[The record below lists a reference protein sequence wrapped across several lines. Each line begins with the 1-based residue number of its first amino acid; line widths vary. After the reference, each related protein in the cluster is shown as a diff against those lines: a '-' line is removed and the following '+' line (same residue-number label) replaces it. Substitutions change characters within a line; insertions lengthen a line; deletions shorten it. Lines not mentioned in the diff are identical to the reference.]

1 MNQEAVQQVAMNNA
15 GGSPIV
21 NVPNVDAQTPTPTPT
36 PPPTTQMAEGGE
48 SPDTSLTENTQM
60 DKTQWLTIFLIGL
73 TVVSLIMN
81 IINSR
86 KQIQQ
91 LSKDDTDIRRKLDE
105 LEMNTKKILKE
116 KYEPLA
122 S

>member
-1 MNQEAVQQVAMNNA
+1 MNQEAVQQIALNNA
-15 GGSPIV
+15 GGSPLV
-21 NVPNVDAQTPTPTPT
+21 NVPNVDAQTPTPTST

-48 SPDTSLTENTQM
+48 SPDTTLNENTQM

-105 LEMNTKKILKE
+105 LEMNTKKILKD

>member
-1 MNQEAVQQVAMNNA
+1 MNQEAVQQVALNNA
-15 GGSPIV
+15 GGSPLV
-21 NVPNVDAQTPTPTPT
+21 NVPNVDAQAPTPTPT
-36 PPPTTQMAEGGE
+36 PQMAEGGE
-48 SPDTSLTENTQM
+48 SNGTTLSENTQS

>member
-1 MNQEAVQQVAMNNA
+1 MNQEAVQQVALNNA
-15 GGSPIV
+15 GGSPLV

-36 PPPTTQMAEGGE
+36 PTTQMAEGGE
-48 SPDTSLTENTQM
+48 SPDTTLTENTQM

>member
-1 MNQEAVQQVAMNNA
+1 MNQEAVQQVALNNA
-15 GGSPIV
+15 GGSPLV
-21 NVPNVDAQTPTPTPT
+21 NVPNVDAQTPTP
-36 PPPTTQMAEGGE
+36 PPITQMAEGGE
-48 SPDTSLTENTQM
+48 SPDTTLTENTQM

>member
-1 MNQEAVQQVAMNNA
+1 MNQEAVQQVAVNSA
-15 GGSPIV
+15 GGSPLV

-36 PPPTTQMAEGGE
+36 TQMAEGGE
-48 SPDTSLTENTQM
+48 SPDTTLTENTQI

-105 LEMNTKKILKE
+105 LEMNTKKILKD

>member
-1 MNQEAVQQVAMNNA
+1 
-15 GGSPIV
+15 
-21 NVPNVDAQTPTPTPT
+21 
-36 PPPTTQMAEGGE
+36 
-48 SPDTSLTENTQM
+48 
-60 DKTQWLTIFLIGL
+60 
-73 TVVSLIMN
+73 MN

-105 LEMNTKKILKE
+105 LEMNTKKILKD

>member
-1 MNQEAVQQVAMNNA
+1 MNQEAVQQVALNNA
-15 GGSPIV
+15 GGSPLV
-21 NVPNVDAQTPTPTPT
+21 NVPDVDATPTPTPT
-36 PPPTTQMAEGGE
+36 PPTQMAQGGE
-48 SPDTSLTENTQM
+48 SPDTTLTENTQN

-105 LEMNTKKILKE
+105 LEMNTKKILKD

>member
-1 MNQEAVQQVAMNNA
+1 MNQEAVQQVALNNA
-15 GGSPIV
+15 GGSPLV
-21 NVPNVDAQTPTPTPT
+21 NVPNVDTPTPTPLS
-36 PPPTTQMAEGGE
+36 TTQMAEGGE
-48 SPDTSLTENTQM
+48 SNETTLSENTQS

-91 LSKDDTDIRRKLDE
+91 LSKDDTDLRRKLDE
-105 LEMNTKKILKE
+105 LEMNTKKILKD

>member
-1 MNQEAVQQVAMNNA
+1 MNQQAVEQVALNNA
-15 GGSPIV
+15 GGSPLV
-21 NVPNVDAQTPTPTPT
+21 NVPDVDAQTPTTTPI
-36 PPPTTQMAEGGE
+36 TQMAQGGE
-48 SPDTSLTENTQM
+48 SNETSLSENTQN

-81 IINSR
+81 IVSSR

-91 LSKDDTDIRRKLDE
+91 LSKDDSDIRRKLDE
-105 LEMNTKKILKE
+105 LEMNTKKVLKD
-116 KYEPLA
+116 KYESLA